1 MTGIV
6 TADKE
11 PVAFWEQAR
20 DFLLGVPLQIL
31 AILVAALIAQ
41 VVLSWLIRRVVRRAT
56 ERAANGVSIPDET
69 WRQINE
75 LAGKLNVSLAGL

>member
-31 AILVAALIAQ
+31 AILLAALIAHAGLPW
-41 VVLSWLIRRVVRRAT
+41 VFPVAGLIA
-56 ERAANGVSIPDET
+56 
-69 WRQINE
+69 
-75 LAGKLNVSLAGL
+75 LAGLLFVR